1 MARAKQKNDAIVVD
15 LSGIRISGHALEQ
28 FCERHEEVFGEPP
41 ILPEM
46 EIRRILSRAQEV
58 ARRMGFI
65 SSIFYSE
72 KSRYWR
78 AGGWYFVTDARVT
91 TLITAYKR
99 TQGMP
104 RWHLKRT
111 FNNKN

>member
-1 MARAKQKNDAIVVD
+1 MARAKQKNGAFVD
-15 LSGIRISGHALEQ
+15 LSGVKISGHALKK

-46 EIRRILSRAQEV
+46 EIRRMLSRAQEV
-58 ARRMGFI
+58 MRRMGFI

-78 AGGWYFVTDARVT
+78 AGGWYFVTDMRVT

-104 RWHLKRT
+104 RWRSKRT
-111 FNNKN
+111 DKN